1 MKQGAY
7 KGSIRREE
15 ENPIDMNQRLEEY
28 SIAQEQKI
36 RLCNSF
42 CGQLSAQ
49 MKKRSI
55 IWKRNLIT
63 SFVKLMAPIFLVL
76 AGLCLTLIQ
85 FFFDS
90 TAYPLLPSTRLPT
103 PSTVYISANPHN
115 PANFSQTFSSYFESG
130 QINPPL
136 LTYTPIANQT
146 TDLISFKS
154 QRGSTLRTLF
164 MPVEL

>member
-15 ENPIDMNQRLEEY
+15 ENPIDMNQRIEEY
-28 SIAQEQKI
+28 SVAQEKETRACI
-36 RLCNSF
+36 C
-42 CGQLSAQ
+42 CDHLSAQ

-130 QINPPL
+130 
-136 LTYTPIANQT
+136 
-146 TDLISFKS
+146 
-154 QRGSTLRTLF
+154 
-164 MPVEL
+164 